1 MTYRVTKIPQFGG
14 PGVISYGHTN
24 KENNMAHLP
33 LDDRFIPQPRT
44 TVDGKQVWCVYDR
57 ERKGYSTY
65 TCHGNYKSK
74 RECQMAIVFW
84 NVQKGERW
92 FR

>member
-1 MTYRVTKIPQFGG
+1 MTYRVTKVPQIGG
-14 PGVISYGHTN
+14 PGVISYGRTN
-24 KENNMAHLP
+24 KENNMTHLP

-65 TCHGNYKSK
+65 TCHGTYKSK
-74 RECQMAIVFW
+74 RECQMAIVLW
-84 NVQKGERW
+84 NVQKGEAW

>member
-1 MTYRVTKIPQFGG
+1 MTYRVTKVPRIGG
-14 PGVISYGHTN
+14 PGVISYGHPN
-24 KENNMAHLP
+24 KENNMTHLP
-33 LDDRFIPQPRT
+33 LDERFIPQPRT

-65 TCHGNYKSK
+65 TCHGKYKSK
-74 RECQMAIVFW
+74 RECQMAIVLW
-84 NVQKGERW
+84 NVQKGEAW

>member
-1 MTYRVTKIPQFGG
+1 MTYRVTKVPQIGG
-14 PGVISYGHTN
+14 PGIISYGHTN
-24 KENNMAHLP
+24 KENNMTHLP

-65 TCHGNYKSK
+65 TCHGTYKSK
-74 RECQMAIVFW
+74 RECQMAIVLW
-84 NVQKGERW
+84 NVQKGEAW